1 MTAPVAVFVS
11 FRFGGTDGVS
21 VEARKWE
28 WALGQLGFRVRRVAG
43 ELIDGIRPDDT
54 WIPFL
59 AIDPTPGADPEPDA
73 LGASIAGADLV
84 VVENLCSLPLNVAAS
99 MMTAEV
105 LAAHDGRVVFHHHD
119 LPWERPRLVHL
130 TDLPPRRANS
140 LHITVNNA
148 ARHSLAERGIEA
160 QTIRNAF
167 DLDPIPGNHDDTRTA
182 FGFGAH
188 DLVVLQPTRA
198 IPRKEVGRAI
208 EFSEHLADLFADRR
222 LRYWLTGPAEE
233 GFGPELEQL
242 LGRSGIPVTRGP
254 TGRVE
259 DAYAACDVV
268 VFPSSREGFG
278 NPVIEGTIA
287 GRPVAVA
294 SYPVLDE
301 LISLGLDLFSV
312 DDPARVANWMQAPEP
327 GLIES
332 NRACLRANFDLVDLP
347 DRIRA
352 AFAAVGWEAW

>member
-1 MTAPVAVFVS
+1 MTAPVAVFLS
-11 FRFGGTDGVS
+11 FRLGGTDGVS

-43 ELIDGIRPDDT
+43 ELTDGIRPDDT

-59 AIDPTPGADPEPDA
+59 AIEPSPGAQSEPDA

-84 VVENLCSLPLNVAAS
+84 VVENLCSLPLNIAAS
-99 MMTAEV
+99 TIAAQV
-105 LAAHDGRVVFHHHD
+105 LSQHEGRVVFHHHD
-119 LPWERPRLVHL
+119 LPWERPRLAHL
-130 TDLPPRRANS
+130 TEFPPRRANS
-140 LHITVNNA
+140 LHITVNDA
-148 ARHSLAERGIEA
+148 ARRSLAERGIEA

-167 DLDPIPGNHDDTRTA
+167 DLDPIPGNRDDTRLA
-182 FGFGAH
+182 FGLES
-188 DLVVLQPTRA
+188 DDVVVLQPSRA
-198 IPRKEVGRAI
+198 IPRKEVGRGIA
-208 EFSEHLADLFADRR
+208 FSEQLAQLVGNRP

-233 GFGPELEQL
+233 GFGQELEQL
-242 LGRSGIPVTRGP
+242 IRHASVPITRGAAI
-254 TGRVE
+254 RVE

-301 LISLGLDLFSV
+301 LVSLGLDLFSV
-312 DDPARVANWMQAPEP
+312 DDPARVARWLQHPEI
-327 GLIES
+327 GLLES
-332 NRACLRANFDLVDLP
+332 NLACLHANFDLTDLP
-347 DRIRA
+347 DRIRT
-352 AFAAVGWEAW
+352 AFTAIGWDVW

>member
-43 ELIDGIRPDDT
+43 ELIDGLRPDDT

-59 AIDPTPGADPEPDA
+59 AIEPSPGAHPEPDA
-73 LGASIAGADLV
+73 LAASIAGTDLV
-84 VVENLCSLPLNVAAS
+84 VVENLCSLPLNIVAS
-99 MMTAEV
+99 TMTAEV
-105 LAAHDGRVVFHHHD
+105 LAAHDGRVAFHHHD
-119 LPWERPRLVHL
+119 LPWERPHL
-130 TDLPPRRANS
+130 AHLAEFPPRRANS
-140 LHITVNNA
+140 LHITVNDT
-148 ARHSLAERGIEA
+148 ARRSLADRGIEA
-160 QTIRNAF
+160 RTIRNAF
-167 DLDPIPGNHDDTRTA
+167 DLDPIPGNRDDTRTT
-182 FGFGAH
+182 FGLGAS
-188 DLVVLQPTRA
+188 DVVVLQPTRA
-198 IPRKEVGRAI
+198 IPRKEVGRGI
-208 EFSEHLADLFADRR
+208 EFSEHLGELVADRP
-222 LRYWLTGPAEE
+222 LRYWLTGAAEE

-242 LGRSGIPVTRGP
+242 LSGASVPVTRGAAS
-254 TGRVE
+254 RVE

-301 LISLGLDLFSV
+301 LVSLGLDLFSV
-312 DDPARVANWMQAPEP
+312 DDPERVAGWLQHPDT
-327 GLIES
+327 GVLES
-332 NRACLRANFDLVDLP
+332 NRACLQDNFDLADLP
-347 DRIRA
+347 DRVRA
-352 AFAAVGWEAW
+352 AFATVGWDVW